1 MGATA
6 ELAAFAVETRWEDLG
21 PEVRDHT
28 KRCLVNA
35 VAVAVHA
42 SARAEASPLLD
53 VLTAEGGAERAS
65 IWGTHTRTS
74 VPQAALA
81 NGWFC
86 HLDDYDDTHFPT
98 VIHPSAPT
106 IPAAFAAAEFAGGSG
121 RDFLLAVAL
130 GIEICCRI
138 GLAGHPAHY
147 DAGWHITGTC
157 GVFGASTAA
166 GRVLGLDAAAMA
178 HALGT
183 AGTQASGLRETFGS
197 MAKAMNAGH
206 PAQVGA
212 FAALLARNG
221 FTGPGTMLEG
231 RRGFGAVM
239 APASDWSLALDGLGR
254 RWEVLNVGLK
264 PYPCGVVAHPIIDA
278 AIALRET
285 GVPPHGVERIDALVH
300 PLVLELVDR
309 PDPKDGLEAKFSYQ
323 HGAAVGFVD
332 GAAFPLQYTDARV
345 ADPTVSALR
354 SKVRATVSPDV
365 EQDATRVTLTTVDGR
380 TFVQEIE
387 HASGSPDNPLSDEQ
401 LDTKFAALTGDVLGE
416 TRSRRLLDVLR
427 NIDEAGGIEEAAA
440 LLRPE

>member
-1 MGATA
+1 MRATVEFA
-6 ELAAFAVETRWEDLG
+6 RFAAETRWEDLSA
-21 PEVRDHT
+21 EVRAHT

-42 SARAEASPLLD
+42 STRAEATPLLD
-53 VLTAEGGAERAS
+53 ALAAEGGAARAS
-65 IWGTHTRTS
+65 VWGTGTRTS
-74 VPQAALA
+74 LHQAALA
-81 NGWFC
+81 NGWLC

-106 IPAAFAAAEFAGGSG
+106 IPAAFAAAELAGVSG

-130 GIEICCRI
+130 GIEVCCRI

-157 GVFGASTAA
+157 GVFGAAAAA
-166 GRVLGLDAAAMA
+166 GRVLGLDAESMT

-221 FTGPGTMLEG
+221 FTGPDALLEG

-239 APASDWSLALDGLGR
+239 APTSDWSRAVDGLGQ
-254 RWEVLNVGLK
+254 RWEILNVGLK

-278 AIALRET
+278 AIALRDA
-285 GVPPHGVERIDALVH
+285 GVPPHEVERIDALVH

-332 GAAFPLQYTDARV
+332 GAAFPEQYTDARV
-345 ADPTVSALR
+345 TDPTVASLR
-354 SKVRATVSPDV
+354 SKVEATVSQGL
-365 EQDATRVTLTTVDGR
+365 EQDATRLTLTTVDGR
-380 TFVQEIE
+380 TFVKEVA
-387 HASGSPDNPLSDEQ
+387 HASGSPDNPMSDDR
-401 LDTKFAALTGDVLGE
+401 LDAKFAALTGGVLGE
-416 TRSRRLLDVLR
+416 ARSRRLLDTLR
-427 NIDEAGGIEEAAA
+427 SIDAAGSVGEAAA
-440 LLRPE
+440 LLRPD